1 MPCQSTRI
9 ACTRY
14 KKRHPKYLPEKL
26 KYASLI
32 ILAQNEKHRYKKI
45 CMFEGTRGQMYRNN
59 SQKLQPLI
67 RSLSRVPA

>member
-14 KKRHPKYLPEKL
+14 KKRHPKYTSVFQAD
-26 KYASLI
+26 ASLI
-32 ILAQNEKHRYKKI
+32 ILAQNEKHQYKKI